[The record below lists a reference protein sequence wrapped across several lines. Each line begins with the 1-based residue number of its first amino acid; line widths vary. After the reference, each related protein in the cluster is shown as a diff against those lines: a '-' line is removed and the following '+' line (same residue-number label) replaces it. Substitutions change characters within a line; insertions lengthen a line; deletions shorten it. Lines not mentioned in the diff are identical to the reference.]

1 MDRSYRRAEALPHV
15 VQALRAGIASGG
27 DRRAEALPH
36 VVQALRAGIA
46 SGGDRRAEALPHVV
60 QALRAGIASG
70 GDRRAKALP
79 HVVQALRAGINQ
91 ASLRQGEGDGR
102 HSPAG
107 AFTPSERASA
117 RPFIA
122 RKNCGAGVMQGST
135 AKSVGERRDRRAKA
149 LPHVVQALRAGIAS
163 GGDRRANGD

>member
-15 VQALRAGIASGG
+15 VQALRAGIVIGG

-36 VVQALRAGIA
+36 VMQALRAGIA
-46 SGGDRRAEALPHVV
+46 SGGDRRAEALHHVV

-91 ASLRQGEGDGR
+91 ASLRQVDGDGH

-107 AFTPSERASA
+107 ASVPSERASA
-117 RPFIA
+117 RTQEA
-122 RKNCGAGVMQGST
+122 RAS
-135 AKSVGERRDRRAKA
+135 RRDRRQNRSAG
-149 LPHVVQALRAGIAS
+149 VVIGGLKPCLTSCKPCGLDQPGAPSAG
-163 GGDRRANGD
+163 GR